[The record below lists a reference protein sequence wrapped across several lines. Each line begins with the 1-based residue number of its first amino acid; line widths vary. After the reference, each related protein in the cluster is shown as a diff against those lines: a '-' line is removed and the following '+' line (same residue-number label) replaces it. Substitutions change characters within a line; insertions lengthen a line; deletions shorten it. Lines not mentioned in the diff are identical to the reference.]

1 MNRLYCYKQPFKVQ
15 ITALF
20 LKQTAMSSDPI
31 GHSSVA
37 AESTDKRDY
46 DLYSLT
52 VADSSSGLLP
62 ETGECRG
69 AREKIQTIH
78 SN

>member
-1 MNRLYCYKQPFKVQ
+1 
-15 ITALF
+15 
-20 LKQTAMSSDPI
+20 MSSDPI